1 MKEDYFVKWAV
12 MTDTVGSD
20 KKLRQVTEI
29 ISAGLGP
36 SIVSQ
41 SVPVD

>member
-1 MKEDYFVKWAV
+1 M
-12 MTDTVGSD
+12 TVGSD
-20 KKLRQVTEI
+20 KKLRLVTEI
-29 ISAGLGP
+29 ISTTKSGP